1 MAILGDRNDGNHN
14 EHGYSDPTASA
25 VIRKLSSEE
34 YRLHKLL
41 KVIFMSCELAGFEL
55 EGRITLVAKHTGNKY
70 A

>member
-55 EGRITLVAKHTGNKY
+55 EGRITLVDKHTGNKY
-70 A
+70 D